1 MDGMVN
7 SLLLDGPDVY
17 VLEVVMMLVPLRRRV
32 LREVGGLDLLVVG
45 RHLESCGQ
53 WSCLAE
59 REPDGSA
66 TGVSE
71 GNPAQRSSGGSV
83 LLSS

>member
-32 LREVGGLDLLVVG
+32 LREVGGGSTFSLSVAISSRVG
-45 RHLESCGQ
+45 
-53 WSCLAE
+53 
-59 REPDGSA
+59 
-66 TGVSE
+66 
-71 GNPAQRSSGGSV
+71 SGAA
-83 LLSS
+83 